1 MIQRA
6 AVISTG
12 DELTT
17 GRIVDTNANYLAD
30 QLTQIGIEL
39 AAVLTV
45 GDVPERL
52 EWAWRNAI
60 AISDVVI
67 STGGLGPTAD
77 DLTTETIARLT
88 GRKLVFSQE
97 VADHIRAFFSGRG
110 RPMPENNLKQAMFPE
125 GAEIIPNPVGTAPGF
140 RLALTHERRTVH
152 LIVLPGVPRE
162 MKPMMQTSVLP
173 WLRANRA
180 DSNVYLTHS
189 FQTFGITES
198 ALDEAVAEVISP
210 QEARVSFRASF
221 PEISVRLTVRG
232 EPQSARIKLQALA
245 ERVRTRLGEYVY
257 GEGETS
263 MEAVIGELLTR
274 RKLTLAIAESCTG
287 GLIGHRVTNVPGS
300 SRYLKADFVVYSN
313 EAKINTLGVAQSTLD
328 QHGAVS
334 EQCVKE
340 MAAGARKL
348 ACADV
353 ALATSGIAGP
363 EGGTPDKPVGTV
375 WIALDAQDL
384 SVAKRYQMNGDR
396 QWIKLLASQVGLDW
410 IRRYALGLELIRSL
424 PFRR

>member
-1 MIQRA
+1 MIRRA

-45 GDVPERL
+45 GDLPERL
-52 EWAWRNAI
+52 EWAWRNAA

-77 DLTTETIARLT
+77 DLTTATIARLA
-88 GRKLVFSQE
+88 GRKLVLSQQ

-110 RPMPENNLKQAMFPE
+110 RPMPENNLKQALFPE
-125 GAEIIPNPVGTAPGF
+125 GAEIVPNPVGTAPGF
-140 RLALTHERRTVH
+140 RLPLTHNGRTVQ

-162 MKPMMQTSVLP
+162 MKPMMQARVLP
-173 WLRANRA
+173 WLKANRA
-180 DSNVYLTHS
+180 GRAVYLTHT

-198 ALDEAVAEVISP
+198 ALDEAVGEVISAE
-210 QEARVSFRASF
+210 EARISFRASF
-221 PEISVRLTVRG
+221 PEISVRLTVQA
-232 EPQSARIKLQALA
+232 EPESARARLEALA
-245 ERVRTRLGEYVY
+245 VRVRARLGEYIY

-263 MEAVIGELLTR
+263 MEAVVGELLTR
-274 RKLTLAIAESCTG
+274 RELTLAIAESCTG
-287 GLIGHRVTNVPGS
+287 GLIGHRVTNIAGS

-313 EAKINTLGVAQSTLD
+313 EAKMRTLGVAQSTLD
-328 QHGAVS
+328 RHGAVS
-334 EQCVKE
+334 EACVKE

-348 ACADV
+348 AGADL
-353 ALATSGIAGP
+353 ALAASGIAGP
-363 EGGTPDKPVGTV
+363 DGGTPDKPVGTV
-375 WIALDAQDL
+375 WIALVARDL
-384 SVAKRYQMNGDR
+384 SVARRYQMSGDR
-396 QWIKLLASQVGLDW
+396 QWIKLLASQAGLDW
-410 IRRYALGLELIRSL
+410 IRRYALGLELGKSL